1 MAGKPDFTNLFIV
14 LKDAPNYTGPQTYE
28 ALTKAGATV
37 LGYGAFLTAVVQFL
51 LLAFVIFWLV
61 RVVTTVRKHIEA
73 QAARLLEEKKAQEA
87 AKPAAPAPTPEDVA
101 LLREIRDL
109 LKAQQ
114 NQNK

>member
-1 MAGKPDFTNLFIV
+1 M
-14 LKDAPNYTGPQTYE
+14 
-28 ALTKAGATV
+28 
-37 LGYGAFLTAVVQFL
+37 QFL

-73 QAARLLEEKKAQEA
+73 QAARLLEDKKAQEA

-114 NQNK
+114 NQTNNYTTGKLPAGANPIVISQGLQ